1 MAHGHGGQ
9 RDGAGRPKKDEERS
23 DVQAFNSARAR
34 KESALAHL
42 REMEVAQRMRSLIPA
57 HEAEEIL
64 AVTFAQIA
72 QSLLSFPDLLERRA
86 GLPPEATELV
96 DQTVHSLLERITDQ
110 LATLQAGKPVQGE
123 AAARWLADVLRRS
136 ASVH

>member
-1 MAHGHGGQ
+1 MAYGHGGK
-9 RDGAGRPKKDEERS
+9 RDGAGHPKKGEERS

-42 REMEVAQRMRSLIPA
+42 REMEVSERMRSLIPA

-72 QSLLSFPDLLERRA
+72 QALLSLPDLLERRA
-86 GLPPEATELV
+86 GLQPEATEVV
-96 DQTVHSLLERITDQ
+96 DQTIHSLLERITDQ
-110 LATLQAGKPVQGE
+110 LSMLQAGKPVQGE
-123 AAARWLADVLRRS
+123 AAARWLAEALRRS
-136 ASVH
+136 ASIH